1 MCKTLLAIC
10 VFSGAAWGADGAN
23 QSDAFYSAIRA
34 NDLPKLQSLLA
45 GGASAGL
52 KDPRGLTPLM
62 YAAAVGSSGAMKAL
76 IDKGADVNA
85 RNAFDSTAL
94 MWSVTDI
101 DKVRL
106 LLDHGA
112 DVNAVSKQGH
122 TALLLAAM
130 TDGSTPILRMLIAKG
145 ADVKAVDN
153 LKMNGL
159 LAAANANDADTVRLF
174 LDAGLDPNSADIAGS
189 TPLMNAA
196 GRGNL
201 AAVKALLAKGAKV
214 NAVSDAK
221 SSGEV
226 KNGPIKLGKFTPLNL
241 ATTYG
246 PPELVKTLLDAGAD
260 VNVKDIRGMTP
271 LMLAV
276 SSDRQNPEIV
286 RMLLAR
292 GADASLKDEFGQTA
306 LDWARKNGGAAGI
319 RALNGRTAEK
329 PVAMAPSSPVELR
342 PAVERGIALMEKTSA
357 KFLVE
362 GGCVSCH
369 AQNVTDI
376 AVNIARTH
384 GARVDEKALA
394 ERKGSVKGF
403 LGPAAPALLERADPP
418 GSPDTSLYL
427 MTGLLSSGYEADR
440 LTDALVANIA
450 AQQQRDGS
458 WHVGGIA
465 RPPLEDGDFFRV
477 ALGVRA
483 IKMYG
488 SPGRAAEWTA
498 RVNKAKEW
506 LLAAKPLTAD
516 DRNMQLLGLIWAGA
530 DARTVAKLAT
540 GVRTEQRA
548 DGGWPQHDGLASD
561 AYATGES
568 LYVLAASGVKAS
580 DPAYQKGVKFLL
592 STQRE
597 DGSWFVASR
606 SPKFQ
611 PYFESTFP
619 HGHDQWISSAATGWA
634 TAALAHALETTS
646 AN

>member
-1 MCKTLLAIC
+1 
-10 VFSGAAWGADGAN
+10 
-23 QSDAFYSAIRA
+23 
-34 NDLPKLQSLLA
+34 
-45 GGASAGL
+45 
-52 KDPRGLTPLM
+52 
-62 YAAAVGSSGAMKAL
+62 
-76 IDKGADVNA
+76 
-85 RNAFDSTAL
+85 
-94 MWSVTDI
+94 
-101 DKVRL
+101 
-106 LLDHGA
+106 
-112 DVNAVSKQGH
+112 
-122 TALLLAAM
+122 M
-130 TDGSTPILRMLIAKG
+130 TDGSTPILRLLIAKG
-145 ADVKAVDN
+145 ANVKAVDN

-159 LAAANANDADTVRLF
+159 LAAADANDADAVRLF
-174 LDAGLDPNSADIAGS
+174 LDAGLDPNSADILENSA
-189 TPLMNAA
+189 LMNAA

-201 AAVKALLAKGAKV
+201 AAVKMLLAKGAKV
-214 NAVSDAK
+214 NAVSAAK

-226 KNGPIKLGKFTPLNL
+226 KNGPINLGKFTPLIL
-241 ATTYG
+241 ASTYG
-246 PPELVKTLLDAGAD
+246 PPELVKMLLDAGAD

-276 SSDRQNPEIV
+276 SSDRQNPAIV
-286 RMLLAR
+286 HMLLAR
-292 GADASLKDEFGQTA
+292 GADLSAKDELGQSA
-306 LDWARKNGGAAGI
+306 LDSAHKNGGAAGI
-319 RALNGRTAEK
+319 RALNGKSTEK
-329 PVAMAPSSPVELR
+329 PTDAATSSAPAELR
-342 PAVERGIALMEKTSA
+342 PAVERGVALLEKTSA

-369 AQNVTDI
+369 AQNLTDV
-376 AVNIARTH
+376 AVNVARTH

-418 GSPDTSLYL
+418 GSPDTSMYL

-465 RPPLEDGDFFRV
+465 RPPIEDGDFFRV

-488 SPGRAAEWTA
+488 PPGRAAEWTA

-506 LLAAKPLTAD
+506 LLAATPLTAD
-516 DRNMQLLGLIWAGA
+516 DRNMQLLGLIWGGA
-530 DARTVAKLAT
+530 DARTVSKLAA
-540 GVRTEQRA
+540 GVRAEQRA
-548 DGGWPQHDGLASD
+548 DGGWSQHDGLTSD

-568 LYVLAASGVKAS
+568 LYVLAAAGVKAS

-592 STQRE
+592 GTQRE

-606 SPKFQ
+606 APKFQ

-619 HGHDQWISSAATGWA
+619 HGHDQWISSAATCWA
-634 TAALAHALETTS
+634 TAALAHALE
-646 AN
+646 AKPAKVGAE